1 MNSLISEKFTV
12 RSNDVWK
19 KILNF
24 IIAITLLVSVVF
36 AGVQTYRVSALSK
49 SVDRYRSELAD
60 ARRANDRYADAYR
73 EATETNTELGEC
85 LSEHIST
92 LSQLREQLKTVRDRY
107 EKMQAIFAGLAN
119 GGDNVVSDSGDDSGS
134 DDRSD
139 RR

>member
-1 MNSLISEKFTV
+1 M
-12 RSNDVWK
+12 WK

-24 IIAITLLVSVVF
+24 IIAITLFVSVVF

-119 GGDNVVSDSGDDSGS
+119 GGDNVVSGSGDDSGS
-134 DDRSD
+134 DDRSN
-139 RR
+139 RK

>member
-1 MNSLISEKFTV
+1 M
-12 RSNDVWK
+12 WK

-60 ARRANDRYADAYR
+60 ARRENDRYADAYR
-73 EATETNTELGEC
+73 EATETNTEIGEC

-92 LSQLREQLKTVRDRY
+92 LSQLRELLQTVRDRY

-119 GGDNVVSDSGDDSGS
+119 GGDNVVSDSGDGSGS

>member
-1 MNSLISEKFTV
+1 M
-12 RSNDVWK
+12 WK
-19 KILNF
+19 KILNL
-24 IIAITLLVSVVF
+24 IIATTLLASVVF
-36 AGVQTYRVSALSK
+36 AGIQTYRVSALSK

-85 LSEHIST
+85 LSEHVST

-107 EKMQAIFAGLAN
+107 EKMQAILADLAN
-119 GGDNVVSDSGDDSGS
+119 SGDNVVNDSSGDSGNN
-134 DDRSD
+134 DRSD

>member
-92 LSQLREQLKTVRDRY
+92 LSQLREQLQTVRSYY
-107 EKMQAIFAGLAN
+107 EKMQTILA
-119 GGDNVVSDSGDDSGS
+119 DLADSGDLVIDSDSSGG
-134 DDRSD
+134 DRK
-139 RR
+139 

>member
-1 MNSLISEKFTV
+1 M
-12 RSNDVWK
+12 WK

-24 IIAITLLVSVVF
+24 IIATTLLASVVF
-36 AGVQTYRVSALSK
+36 AGIQTYRVSALSK

-73 EATETNTELGEC
+73 EATETNTEIGEC

-92 LSQLREQLKTVRDRY
+92 LSQLRELLKTVRDRY
-107 EKMQAIFAGLAN
+107 EKMQAIFADLAN
-119 GGDNVVSDSGDDSGS
+119 NGDNVVSDSGDDDGSSGG
-134 DDRSD
+134 D

>member
-1 MNSLISEKFTV
+1 M
-12 RSNDVWK
+12 WK
-19 KILNF
+19 KILNL
-24 IIAITLLVSVVF
+24 IIATTLLVSVVF

-85 LSEHIST
+85 LSEHVST

-107 EKMQAIFAGLAN
+107 EKMQAILADLAN
-119 GGDNVVSDSGDDSGS
+119 SGDNVVSDSS
-134 DDRSD
+134 DDGDNRSD

>member
-1 MNSLISEKFTV
+1 M
-12 RSNDVWK
+12 WK

-24 IIAITLLVSVVF
+24 IIATTLLVSVVF

-92 LSQLREQLKTVRDRY
+92 LSQLRELLKTVRDRY
-107 EKMQAIFAGLAN
+107 EKMQAIFTGLAN
-119 GGDNVVSDSGDDSGS
+119 GGDNVVSDSGNDSGS

>member
-1 MNSLISEKFTV
+1 M
-12 RSNDVWK
+12 WK

-24 IIAITLLVSVVF
+24 IIATTLLVSVVF

-85 LSEHIST
+85 LSEHVST
-92 LSQLREQLKTVRDRY
+92 LSQLRELLKTVRDRY

-119 GGDNVVSDSGDDSGS
+119 GGDNVVSDSSGDSGS
-134 DDRSD
+134 NDRSD

>member
-1 MNSLISEKFTV
+1 M
-12 RSNDVWK
+12 WK

-85 LSEHIST
+85 LSEHVST
-92 LSQLREQLKTVRDRY
+92 LSQLRELLKTVRDRY

-134 DDRSD
+134 DNRSD

>member
-1 MNSLISEKFTV
+1 M
-12 RSNDVWK
+12 WK

-119 GGDNVVSDSGDDSGS
+119 GGDNVVSDSGDGSGS

>member
-1 MNSLISEKFTV
+1 M
-12 RSNDVWK
+12 WK

-92 LSQLREQLKTVRDRY
+92 LSQLRELLKTVRDRY

-119 GGDNVVSDSGDDSGS
+119 GGDNVVSGSGDDSGS
-134 DDRSD
+134 DDRSN

>member
-1 MNSLISEKFTV
+1 M
-12 RSNDVWK
+12 WK

-24 IIAITLLVSVVF
+24 IIATTLLVSVVF
-36 AGVQTYRVSALSK
+36 AGIQTYRVSALSK

-85 LSEHIST
+85 LSEHVST
-92 LSQLREQLKTVRDRY
+92 LSQLRELLKTVRDRY
-107 EKMQAIFAGLAN
+107 EKMQAILADLAN
-119 GGDNVVSDSGDDSGS
+119 SGDFVVNDSSGNSSSGGD
-134 DDRSD
+134 